1 LRGAAPCSR
10 GASVPGEGPAEAG
23 AGRGRGVYE
32 QLIGALQLPPECAAK
47 GRALGGL
54 FASGERHLLPS
65 FFNLL
70 RHMHAQARARP
81 LPRRP
86 PTLLL
91 QPAAAHAC
99 AGARAYPPRGP
110 HAGRGALPGVAGV
123 PGRAE
128 KTGAFLQDEI
138 ACLI

>member
-1 LRGAAPCSR
+1 M
-10 GASVPGEGPAEAG
+10 PGEGLAEAG

-70 RHMHAQARARP
+70 RHMHAQARAR
-81 LPRRP
+81 LRR
-86 PTLLL
+86 
-91 QPAAAHAC
+91 AARMPG
-99 AGARAYPPRGP
+99 GARSRAWLVCQ
-110 HAGRGALPGVAGV
+110 AGRRRQGVSS
-123 PGRAE
+123 R
-128 KTGAFLQDEI
+128 TRLR
-138 ACLI
+138 C